1 MCSVIRWQSKVET
14 QNFASHKQGCAI
26 NRGDYIP
33 FIAGFTARETQDF
46 ASLLGCRRHCFK
58 LGVPLYYAWT
68 NQRNGPAICGRRM
81 TSLYQCEK
89 RGCGGMANAQDL
101 TLFSPFSLMRH
112 NYFYIFA

>member
-1 MCSVIRWQSKVET
+1 MPVIAAFV
-14 QNFASHKQGCAI
+14 
-26 NRGDYIP
+26 
-33 FIAGFTARETQDF
+33 ARDTQDF
-46 ASLLGCRRHCFK
+46 ASLLGWHRHCFK

-68 NQRNGPAICGRRM
+68 NQRNGQAICGRRM

-89 RGCGGMANAQDL
+89 SGCGGMANAQDL